1 MRPARAPRTPPAMA
15 PALDFLEPES
25 KVSSVA
31 VDLLLSVPLVVVG
44 VLRAG
49 TVLGSERSKET
60 IST

>member
-1 MRPARAPRTPPAMA
+1 MA